1 MDYNCQQAMVQMGI
15 PVSVYEEE
23 DFMRINQVMLAKP
36 REDRVQDPMAALKAA
51 GLTIGGSIK
60 A

>member
-1 MDYNCQQAMVQMGI
+1 MGI
-15 PVSVYEEE
+15 SVSIYENE

-36 REDRVQDPMAALKAA
+36 REERAQDPMAALQAA
-51 GLTIGGSIK
+51 GLKIGGSIK